1 MASRQRRREI
11 KEHTPAARALADLI
25 GATNTHDFDRVS
37 PLLAPDV
44 VYHFTDETVRG
55 RAAAREYFER
65 TWHTVRDEEYGIED
79 VEWLVSSDATAVAS
93 YCFVWRGIID
103 GLPRSG
109 SGRATNVFVRAE
121 EGRWL
126 LAHEHLSP
134 EPGTA

>member
-1 MASRQRRREI
+1 M
-11 KEHTPAARALADLI
+11 KEQTPAARALEDMI
-25 GATNTHDFDRVS
+25 RATNTHDFDSVS

-44 VYHFTDETVRG
+44 VYHFTDETIRG
-55 RAAAREYFER
+55 RAAARAYFER
-65 TWHTVRDEEYGIED
+65 TWHTVRDEEYEIED
-79 VEWLVSSDATAVAS
+79 AEWLVSTDATAVAI
-93 YCFVWRGIID
+93 YRFVWRGLID
-103 GLPRSG
+103 GRARSG